1 LQGTPGNTR
10 AVAKKT
16 VNYFWPVLKGAAF
29 EDEELTELEKII
41 VEIQALGI
49 NLQNSL
55 GVVKFLLGTI
65 IVIGLVALIHF
76 W

>member
-1 LQGTPGNTR
+1 ME
-10 AVAKKT
+10 
-16 VNYFWPVLKGAAF
+16 F
-29 EDEELTELEKII
+29 EDEELTDVEKII